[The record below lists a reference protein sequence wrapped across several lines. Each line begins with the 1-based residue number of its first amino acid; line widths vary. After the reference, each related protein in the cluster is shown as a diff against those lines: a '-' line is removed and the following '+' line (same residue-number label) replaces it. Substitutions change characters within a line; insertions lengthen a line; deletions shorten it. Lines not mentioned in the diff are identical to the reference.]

1 MITRRRIDSEQARA
15 RLLALRDGHPPG
27 TLMAQDD
34 DEPVQPESL
43 LDRFTELLPGQ
54 SSIRPVVAAIALTA
68 VVMWIFT
75 HMSSMAP
82 ASVVELSTGSPVPLV
97 SGVTGPGS
105 VTSGGVPTGVNTSA
119 TASLRTIIV
128 QVLGEVHEPGLVTLP
143 DGSRVADAIEA
154 AGGLLSHHS
163 SGGLNVA
170 RRLVDGEQIVV
181 SHSDPTLNPQAL
193 PTADQVPG
201 TPVSIDLNTADLA
214 ALDSLPGVGP
224 VMAGRILAWRA
235 QHGRFTTIDQLHEVS
250 GVGQRTFERL
260 RPFVHV

>member
-1 MITRRRIDSEQARA
+1 MITRRRLDSEQARA
-15 RLLALRDGHPPG
+15 RLLALRDGHPPE
-27 TLMAQDD
+27 ASIAHDD
-34 DEPVQPESL
+34 DEPGPSDSL
-43 LDRFTELLPGQ
+43 MYRLTQRVLGQ
-54 SSIRPVVAAIALTA
+54 SPIRPVVTAIALTA
-68 VVMWIFT
+68 LVMWIFT

-97 SGVTGPGS
+97 SGVAGPGS
-105 VTSGGVPTGVNTSA
+105 VTSGGIPAGGIASA
-119 TASLRTIIV
+119 SASMRTIIV

>member
-1 MITRRRIDSEQARA
+1 
-15 RLLALRDGHPPG
+15 
-27 TLMAQDD
+27 MAQDD
-34 DEPVQPESL
+34 DEPVQSESL

-75 HMSSMAP
+75 HMTSMAP